1 MIFIYSKKTHIS
13 EYNVRL
19 SKKCGVLSD
28 LIVSVRQVSF
38 IVNPYLIYYEN
49 SLHQQ
54 SNTSVHLFIC
64 YVIGT
69 LKHLS
74 GLVAPHHYLLLQCHV
89 AVLRHAD
96 TCRSGMSM
104 YESWKRRLSEGSRR
118 FTITDETPTRGKWV
132 G

>member
-13 EYNVRL
+13 EYNVRQ

-54 SNTSVHLFIC
+54 SNTSVHLLH
-64 YVIGT
+64 VIGT
-69 LKHLS
+69 LTQLS
-74 GLVAPHHYLLLQCHV
+74 GVLAPHHYLLLQCHV

-104 YESWKRRLSEGSRR
+104 YVRELVTKA
-118 FTITDETPTRGKWV
+118 I
-132 G
+132 